1 MTVVG
6 LPIGVYASRPVLA
19 VTSLAPSDIHNNN
32 GSKASITVTGTGIRD
47 VMVRCV
53 TNKVIF
59 EDKNTLALPRFT
71 VIDEYSVRD
80 VAAGESFT
88 ADCNF
93 AWSLWTTPAN
103 GFFLMGGGAPGK
115 PQLGIPFL
123 FDDGLPSV
131 IPGTPIPATLSPDF
145 KQRRVHMIAR
155 RNDGELKWRV
165 APNSEPTIPDATDG
179 FVVTASGPPKQWGV
193 TMTLTNW

>member
-1 MTVVG
+1 
-6 LPIGVYASRPVLA
+6 
-19 VTSLAPSDIHNNN
+19 
-32 GSKASITVTGTGIRD
+32 
-47 VMVRCV
+47 MVRCV

-145 KQRRVHMIAR
+145 IGYSSSNVTAIDGEYIILYKWPLYPFQEQRRVHMIAR